1 MIINVGARSD
11 IVNYYS
17 KWLLNRLNEGYA
29 YSRNP
34 LFKNNVSKLSLKLG
48 FLQNIK
54 GTLNYTK
61 KLKED
66 VAYFFISG
74 IQLIF

>member
-54 GTLNYTK
+54 GTLNYTILNGNTVGNFK
-61 KLKED
+61 
-66 VAYFFISG
+66 YF
-74 IQLIF
+74 QC